1 MFIKKMLLKTLKSLT
16 PEEKE
21 QVRKS
26 LEDEPQV
33 VDEEVSEE
41 ENKGETEMVE
51 EEKNEK
57 EEVTEQKD
65 AGEVTEQTN
74 MEEQKEEEN
83 TETEQ
88 QPEVQQISETG
99 NGYRI
104 EDLVTKEDFQAQIA
118 ALEAKFAAVVKENED
133 LKEKYENKDFGGFNK
148 KGIIEND
155 KKTRAESYD
164 DYAKDYM

>member
-51 EEKNEK
+51 EEKKE

-155 KKTRAESYD
+155 KKNKAESYD